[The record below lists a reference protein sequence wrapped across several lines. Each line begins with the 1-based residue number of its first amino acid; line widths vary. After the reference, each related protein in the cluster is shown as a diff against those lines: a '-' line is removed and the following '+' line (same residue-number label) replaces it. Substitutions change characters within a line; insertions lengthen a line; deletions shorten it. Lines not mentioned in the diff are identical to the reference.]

1 MAHGSLGSI
10 TGMSSPSDRLSEYR
24 SKRAAD
30 KTPEPFDEGAPSGAG
45 IFVIQKHAATRL
57 HYDVRLEYDGV
68 LLSWAV
74 PAGISFDPAIKRFAA
89 HTEDHPIEY
98 ADFEGVIPPDE
109 YGGGEMV
116 VWDRG
121 ALTWDG
127 DPTEGLANGKLLF
140 TLHGYKL
147 VGQWTLVQMKKNPK
161 EWLLI
166 KHTDAWSRPDEEREL
181 SEASVLTGRTV
192 EDLRA
197 AVDPEPPLLA
207 WAKEQGAE
215 TGEVDGATLDL
226 MLAKVADGPFTNYDW
241 LFEVK
246 YDGYRLVVSKDG
258 RSVRLRYRSGLDATS
273 LFPDLTSAI
282 RRLPFNRFVVDGE
295 VVVLDADGR
304 PSFAALQRRGKLS
317 SSHEIAAAAVRSPAT
332 FFGFDLISLGALDL
346 RTLPLS
352 DRKSGL
358 ARVLPALGPLRYTD
372 HFVGIG
378 EALFDQA
385 VAMGL
390 EGVMAK
396 RSDSRYVAGRTDS
409 WLKVK
414 SEQTGTFA
422 IVGFTEPKGSRASV
436 GALHIAA
443 AADGGLVY
451 AGRVGSG
458 FTDAKLTS
466 MHTQLTA
473 DAIPEPQ
480 AAGTPPATDADT
492 WVTPVLACTIRFKEV
507 TESGSLRHPVF
518 IDLAPYDPSGIFI
531 VESALRS
538 EPPPPAVIDTRT
550 TEPTNPDKV
559 FWPGDGY
566 TKGGLIDYYT
576 AVSDHLVPYLVDRPL
591 VLDRYP
597 DGIDGKSFFQKNAPE
612 YVPDWIRTEWV
623 GNEAGKGNTYFIVDD
638 ADALRYIANLASIP
652 LHIWASRLTTIDQP
666 DWCILDLDPKEAPF
680 TSVVKVAREI
690 RRMCDDM
697 DLPSYVK
704 TSGKTGLHVLIP
716 MGRGF
721 SYDQQKLLGELLAR
735 VVESR
740 LSDIA
745 TTVRNPAG
753 RDGKVY
759 LDYLQNGR
767 GKLLVGPYSVR
778 PVVGATVSAP
788 LRWDEVVPS
797 LDISRF
803 TIASMPRRLASMRD
817 DPLLG
822 VLTDVPDILS
832 GLAKLGAMY
841 QG

>member
-1 MAHGSLGSI
+1 M
-10 TGMSSPSDRLSEYR
+10 
-24 SKRAAD
+24 
-30 KTPEPFDEGAPSGAG
+30 
-45 IFVIQKHAATRL
+45 FVVQKHAATRL
-57 HYDVRLEYDGV
+57 HYDLRLEHDGV

-74 PAGISFDPAIKRFAA
+74 PAGISFDPAVKRFAA

-98 ADFEGVIPPDE
+98 AEFEGVIPRGE

-121 ALTWDG
+121 ALTWDE
-127 DPTEGLANGKLLF
+127 DPATGLAKGKLLF
-140 TLHGYKL
+140 SLHGYKL
-147 VGQWTLVQMKKNPK
+147 VGQWTLVQMKKNPQ

-166 KHTDAWSRPDEEREL
+166 KHTDGWSRPDQDRDL

-192 EDLRA
+192 EDLREGA
-197 AVDPEPPLLA
+197 DPAEALLDWAATRQAEAGAVDGS
-207 WAKEQGAE
+207 Q
-215 TGEVDGATLDL
+215 LDL
-226 MLAKVADGPFTNYDW
+226 MLAGVADAPFTHSDW

-246 YDGYRLVVSKDG
+246 YDGYRLVASKDG
-258 RSVRLRYRSGLDATS
+258 RSVHLRYRSGLEATS
-273 LFPDLTSAI
+273 LFPDLTSAL
-282 RRLPFNRFVVDGE
+282 RRLPFERFIIDGE

-317 SSHEIAAAAVRSPAT
+317 NRHEITAAAVRSPAT
-332 FFGFDLISLGALDL
+332 FFGFDLVSVGDADL
-346 RTLPLS
+346 RTLALA
-352 DRKSGL
+352 DRKHAL
-358 ARVLPALGPLRYTD
+358 AQILPTLGPLRYAD

-378 EALFDQA
+378 EALYDQA

-396 RSDSRYVAGRTDS
+396 RADSRYVAGRSDG

-422 IVGFTEPKGSRASV
+422 IVGFTEPQGSRTGI

-443 AADGGLVY
+443 VDGDVLTY

-458 FTDAKLTS
+458 FSDN
-466 MHTQLTA
+466 QLGTIREGLA
-473 DAIPEPQ
+473 EGVVAEPRCVQ
-480 AAGTPPATDADT
+480 APTGAATDT
-492 WVTPVLACTIRFKEV
+492 WVEPSMACTVRFKEV

-518 IDLAPYDPSGIFI
+518 IDLTPYDIDTVFQTD
-531 VESALRS
+531 SAERDD
-538 EPPPPAVIDTRT
+538 PPPPAVIDTRT
-550 TEPTNPDKV
+550 TKPTNPDKV
-559 FWPGDGY
+559 FWPDEGY
-566 TKGGLIDYYT
+566 TKGDLVDYYS
-576 AVSDHLVPYLVDRPL
+576 AIADHLLPYLADRPL

-597 DGIDGKSFFQKNAPE
+597 DGINGKSFFQKNAPD
-612 YVPDWIRTEWV
+612 YVPDWIKTQWV
-623 GNEAGKGNTYFIVDD
+623 GNDEGKGNTYFIVTDG
-638 ADALRYIANLASIP
+638 DALRYIANLASIP
-652 LHIWASRLTTIDQP
+652 LHVWASRLTTIDQP

-680 TSVVKVAREI
+680 SAVVTVAREI
-690 RRMCDDM
+690 RQICEDM

-716 MGRGF
+716 MGQGF

-753 RDGKVY
+753 RDGRVY

-778 PVVGATVSAP
+778 PVPGATVSAP
-788 LRWDEVVPS
+788 LRWDEVTPS
-797 LDISRF
+797 LDIGRF
-803 TIASMPRRLASMRD
+803 TIRSMPRRLSALKD
-817 DPLLG
+817 DPLAG
-822 VLTDVPDILS
+822 VLTDRPDVRGGLS
-832 GLAKLGAMY
+832 KLAGMY
-841 QG
+841 SG